1 MPLFGGEINGP
12 ATAMEEDQM
21 AIMDEKFNRAV
32 DAVGTAAKTAL
43 VPWGGAEACV
53 DAYEAA
59 IRAATD
65 AQLSVARVIGV
76 EPIRSFVASWAD
88 LTRDVGATHLSS
100 VRWIL
105 DV

>member
-1 MPLFGGEINGP
+1 
-12 ATAMEEDQM
+12 
-21 AIMDEKFNRAV
+21 MDDVFERTV
-32 DAVGTAAKTAL
+32 DVSGRVARVVL

-59 IRAATD
+59 IRAVTEV
-65 AQLSVARVIGV
+65 QLNAARAIAV
-76 EPIRSFVASWAD
+76 EPARSVLASCAD
-88 LTRDVGATHLSS
+88 LTRDIGATHLSR

>member
-1 MPLFGGEINGP
+1 
-12 ATAMEEDQM
+12 M
-21 AIMDEKFNRAV
+21 AFMDDKFARAV
-32 DAVGTAAKTAL
+32 DAVGTVAKTTL

-53 DAYEAA
+53 DACEAA

-65 AQLSVARVIGV
+65 AQLNVARVIAV
-76 EPIRSFVASWAD
+76 EPVRSVVASCAD
-88 LTRDVGATHLSS
+88 VTRDMGATFLSS

>member
-1 MPLFGGEINGP
+1 
-12 ATAMEEDQM
+12 M
-21 AIMDEKFNRAV
+21 AFMDDVFERTV
-32 DAVGTAAKTAL
+32 DAVGRVAK

-65 AQLSVARVIGV
+65 VQLTAARAIAV
-76 EPIRSFVASWAD
+76 EPARSVLASCAHM
-88 LTRDVGATHLSS
+88 TRDIGATQLSS

>member
-1 MPLFGGEINGP
+1 
-12 ATAMEEDQM
+12 M
-21 AIMDEKFNRAV
+21 AFMDDVFERAV
-32 DAVGTAAKTAL
+32 DVVGKVTKVVL

-65 AQLSVARVIGV
+65 VQLNTARAIAV
-76 EPIRSFVASWAD
+76 EPARSVLAATAHM
-88 LTRDVGATHLSS
+88 TRDIGATQLSS